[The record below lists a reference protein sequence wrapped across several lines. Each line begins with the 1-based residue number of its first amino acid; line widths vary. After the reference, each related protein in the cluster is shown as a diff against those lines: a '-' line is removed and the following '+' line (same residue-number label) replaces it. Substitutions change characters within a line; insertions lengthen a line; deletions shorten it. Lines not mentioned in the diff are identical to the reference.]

1 MVNFLENNKN
11 RPFAFV
17 PMCGDPIHVGHIN
30 ILNEASKLDLLKKM
44 VSSIE
49 QFDSTQIHFDEL
61 VRIARIEL
69 LKTKPILQNLEKSS
83 IHMSNILESID
94 DPQVLSDIKS
104 STRSIKLLTEKL
116 DRISYKVDEI
126 LNDEE
131 LTNAFKD
138 ATIGI
143 GKLFNDIYD

>member
-1 MVNFLENNKN
+1 MNV
-11 RPFAFV
+11 
-17 PMCGDPIHVGHIN
+17 
-30 ILNEASKLDLLKKM
+30 LDKM

-49 QFDSTQIHFDEL
+49 QLDSTQKNFDDL
-61 VRIARIEL
+61 VRIARAEL

-83 IHMSNILESID
+83 MHMSNILGTID
-94 DPQVLSDIKS
+94 DPQVLNDIKS

-138 ATIGI
+138 AAIGI
-143 GKLFNDIYD
+143 GKLFNVLESNSAIQLPIFRVGLSMLEIE